1 MLAVGKP
8 LPLTGWRGR
17 PGPEP
22 CAAKQAEGFCYS
34 SNPKDVQRRPL
45 AVSYQEA
52 ALSRLR
58 PVLRKASA
66 SRYAI
71 CCALLIALAAA
82 LRFYD
87 LGGSTLR
94 YDEGA
99 LLEFVAGTWEE
110 TLESVKS
117 YHSAPIG
124 YPALLWVIQQLDVS
138 VVSARIA
145 PAVASVLMVAA
156 MALWLPAVGLAR
168 PAAFLAAL
176 IAALSPMLIE
186 HARDAREYGVDALVA
201 TLMIVGLLAWLRA
214 RQRWLLALTLFIAPL
229 VQYGL
234 VFFGIATLAAGAL
247 RAARDLPAG
256 SNSGGNL
263 SRWLRA
269 AQHLWLPALAFAAAC
284 GWSYSLTAEAQLSHG
299 DTGLPFFGYWPYDA
313 DYRRLVG
320 ADGAGVASMLAVI
333 AGKTWSFFATYTS
346 ALIAALALPAIA
358 FAAFRQPGPAYAAV
372 FVLGGASLVVAV
384 IAAAANVWPLGG
396 FRTSMWL
403 APVTCVA
410 FGCAIHAAATAL
422 PQRHAMPA
430 LILAAAVIAGALAQ
444 QLRDANPWQ
453 AAGRENL
460 EVIATALEAGATQ
473 ADVIF
478 VHYSMA
484 PQMRFYQRAGRH
496 DFPLAWDCEAHWG
509 AQRCFDAWHRL
520 AQRQDVQRFWFIG
533 TAKREIG
540 DAMGWL
546 RREGLAQAV
555 APSLEL
561 LSDPKPLVRLLQ
573 DGGRPWRRR
582 DQGSSQEAAER
593 PDG

>member
-1 MLAVGKP
+1 M
-8 LPLTGWRGR
+8 
-17 PGPEP
+17 
-22 CAAKQAEGFCYS
+22 
-34 SNPKDVQRRPL
+34 
-45 AVSYQEA
+45 SYQEA
-52 ALSRLR
+52 APSRLR
-58 PVLRKASA
+58 PVLHKASA

-71 CCALLIALAAA
+71 CCALLIALAAG

-87 LGGSTLR
+87 LDGSTMR

-99 LLEFVAGTWEE
+99 LMDFVAGTWEE
-110 TLESVKS
+110 MLEYVER

-124 YPALLWVIQQLDVS
+124 YPAILWLIQQLDAS

-145 PAVASVLMVAA
+145 PATAGVLMVAA

-186 HARDAREYGVDALVA
+186 QAQDAREYGVDALVA
-201 TLMIVGLLAWLRA
+201 TLMIVGLLAWVRA
-214 RQRWLLALTLFIAPL
+214 RQWWLLALTLFIAPL

-247 RAARDLPAG
+247 LAARDLPAA
-256 SNSGGNL
+256 SNLGGNL
-263 SRWLRA
+263 SQWLRA
-269 AQHLWLPALAFAAAC
+269 ARHLWLPALAFAAAC
-284 GWSYSLTAEAQLSHG
+284 GWSYSLTAEVQMSRHDSG
-299 DTGLPFFGYWPYDA
+299 SPFFGYWPYDA
-313 DYRRLVG
+313 DYQALFS
-320 ADGAGVASMLAVI
+320 ADGAGAMAVLAVI
-333 AGKTWSFFATYTS
+333 SAKTWSFFATYTS
-346 ALIAALALPAIA
+346 ALLAALVLPAIA
-358 FAAFRQPGPAYAAV
+358 FAAFRRPAPAMAAV

-384 IAAAANVWPLGG
+384 IAAAMNVWPLGG

-410 FGCAIHAAATAL
+410 FGCAIHAAAVAL

-430 LILAAAVIAGALAQ
+430 LILAAAVITGALAQ
-444 QLRDANPWQ
+444 QLREANPWQ
-453 AAGRENL
+453 PAGRENL
-460 EVIATALEAGATQ
+460 EVIAAALKAGATE

-484 PQMRFYQRAGRH
+484 PQMRFYRRAGRH
-496 DFPLAWDCEAHWG
+496 DFPLAWDCEGQWV
-509 AQRCFDAWHRL
+509 AQSCFDAWHRF
-520 AQRQDVQRFWFIG
+520 AQHQDVQRFWFIG
-533 TAKREIG
+533 TAEREIG

-546 RREGLAQAV
+546 RREGLSQAIV
-555 APSLEL
+555 PSLEL

-573 DGGRPWRRR
+573 DGGRPWRPRE
-582 DQGSSQEAAER
+582 QGSSQEADER